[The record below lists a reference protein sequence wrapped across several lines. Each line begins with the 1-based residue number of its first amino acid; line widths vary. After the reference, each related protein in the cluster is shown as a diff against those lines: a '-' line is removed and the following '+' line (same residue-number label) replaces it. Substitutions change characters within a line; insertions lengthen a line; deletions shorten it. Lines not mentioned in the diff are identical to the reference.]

1 MQVVSIDYLKANG
14 LLIVDKK
21 QFLDLL
27 IEVNV
32 KNSIDKRVK
41 WIDRKTA
48 IAKYGVT
55 RYWLDAAE
63 KDVYSMLQVSVGKT
77 KSSPKK
83 YLESSLI
90 DEQQRRSECI

>member
-1 MQVVSIDYLKANG
+1 MQVISIQDLKKEG
-14 LLIVDKK
+14 LIIVDKK

-32 KNSIDKRVK
+32 KSAVDKRVK

-55 RYWLDAAE
+55 RYWLEAAE
-63 KDVYSMLQVSVGKT
+63 KDVYSVVKVMQGKLPT
-77 KSSPKK
+77 SPKK
-83 YLESSLI
+83 YLEQSII
-90 DEQQRRSECI
+90 DEQKRQAECI